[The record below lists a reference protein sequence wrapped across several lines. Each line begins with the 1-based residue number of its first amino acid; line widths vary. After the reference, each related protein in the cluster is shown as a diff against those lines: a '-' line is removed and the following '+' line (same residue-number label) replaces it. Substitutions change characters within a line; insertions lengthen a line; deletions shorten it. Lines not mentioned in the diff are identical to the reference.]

1 MSRVFQRA
9 GRSGW
14 YLGVSVPKSIRK
26 KLGRNEVHKKVGNTH
41 KEALI
46 NKSRVEAEIQRYFG
60 VELNQLSLVDEVTA
74 MYESDPNYKGIKSI
88 AEMPAEEKQ
97 LLKDIYQVDYDLPGN
112 PTTPEEAA
120 LWKALDGQ
128 IIWQQ
133 WINRRVMTENISK
146 ATIRNW
152 ESRLKMVSAWKGSD
166 YLTDLTKT
174 DAINFKDYALRK
186 GHIGSS
192 VKNII
197 GCLSGF
203 WNWGKDNQIIKEN
216 IWEGLKKRLT
226 DPAPRE
232 LPD

>member
-26 KLGRNEVHKKVGNTH
+26 KLGKNEVHKKVGNTH

-97 LLKDIYQVDYDLPGN
+97 LLKDVYQVDYNLPGN
-112 PTTPEEAA
+112 LTAPEEAA
-120 LWKALDGQ
+120 VGKALDGQ

-133 WINRRVMTENISK
+133 WINRRV
-146 ATIRNW
+146 
-152 ESRLKMVSAWKGSD
+152 
-166 YLTDLTKT
+166 
-174 DAINFKDYALRK
+174 
-186 GHIGSS
+186 
-192 VKNII
+192 
-197 GCLSGF
+197 
-203 WNWGKDNQIIKEN
+203 
-216 IWEGLKKRLT
+216 
-226 DPAPRE
+226 
-232 LPD
+232 

>member
-97 LLKDIYQVDYDLPGN
+97 LLKDL
-112 PTTPEEAA
+112 
-120 LWKALDGQ
+120 
-128 IIWQQ
+128 
-133 WINRRVMTENISK
+133 INH
-146 ATIRNW
+146 
-152 ESRLKMVSAWKGSD
+152 D
-166 YLTDLTKT
+166 
-174 DAINFKDYALRK
+174 
-186 GHIGSS
+186 
-192 VKNII
+192 
-197 GCLSGF
+197 
-203 WNWGKDNQIIKEN
+203 
-216 IWEGLKKRLT
+216 
-226 DPAPRE
+226 
-232 LPD
+232 